1 MTFRLHAGHSLK
13 EKRRMVQSLITTLR
27 NRLHVSAAGMDEQDT
42 HLSMVTGVA
51 AVFPQQAFTSSET
64 SVYGGPGRGVFE
76 EEVDFCLFSS

>member
-27 NRLHVSAAGMDEQDT
+27 NRLHVSAAGMDEQGA
-42 HLSMVTGVA
+42 HQNMVIGVA
-51 AVFPQQAFTSSET
+51 AVVPQQAFTSSET
-64 SVYGGPGRGVFE
+64 PVYEGPGSGVFG

>member
-1 MTFRLHAGHSLK
+1 MTFCLHAGHSLK
-13 EKRRMVQSLITTLR
+13 EKRRIVQSLITTLR

-64 SVYGGPGRGVFE
+64 SVYEGLGHGVFE